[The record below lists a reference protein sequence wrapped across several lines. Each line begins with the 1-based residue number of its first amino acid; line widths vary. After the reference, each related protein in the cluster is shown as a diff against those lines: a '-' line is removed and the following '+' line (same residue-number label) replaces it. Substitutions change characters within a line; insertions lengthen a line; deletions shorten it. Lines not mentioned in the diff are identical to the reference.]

1 MRFVN
6 QLEMKL
12 RMLLARGRA
21 SGQLDDELCFHLD
34 RQTDENRA
42 AGMSPEEAR
51 LAALRAFGNPALL
64 RDQTRVAWSWNGLE
78 SLLRDLRY
86 GFRTLR
92 RTPGF
97 TLVAV
102 AVIALCIGA
111 STSLFTIVRSVLLR
125 PLPFRDP
132 STLVMIYEHFRAP
145 ELNQPSYNY
154 NPVAPAD
161 FYDWRTQNQTST
173 HGFAD
178 MAVWRYA
185 QFNLTGEKGDL
196 PEQVDA
202 RAASS
207 NLFPLLGVDA
217 AIGRAFTE
225 SEDRHDGDVA
235 LLTWSLFERR
245 FGGDPSIVGRQIHL
259 DGKPY
264 TVVGVLPANF
274 TYPDARVQ
282 LWVPYRSGMSAEVLA
297 HHDFHFSRVV
307 ARLRPDVSLSTALSQ
322 VAALQYRIHMQYL
335 SAPVAED
342 AISRNLTEDLAKDV
356 RKPLLLLMAAV
367 GCMLLI
373 GCLNVANLLVARSA
387 ARQKEVAIRGALGAR
402 RWTLVREQ
410 LIESLLISLA
420 GGALGVGLSFAA
432 TRWLAAAWKDL
443 PTAQTIQ
450 VDGAVLAFACAL
462 VLLAAL
468 LSGLLPAIS
477 STGRSVFA
485 TLQTSARTAGSGL
498 SRTAL
503 RKVLLTIEI
512 SVTVVLLIGA
522 GLLLKSFFRLRT
534 SDVGAVTSNLLTLR
548 YGLPDQ
554 KYPTQQ
560 QKNAFNEALLARVRA
575 LPGVR
580 AVALGSVLPGAGYG
594 GDDIFL
600 VQEHPPIP
608 PGQLQPDAMDRVADP
623 GYFQALGIPLLRG
636 RFFSSDDRGP
646 QGQKIIV
653 NRLLA
658 EEYFPGENPIGK
670 HMHIPAWDDPG
681 GPANSYEV
689 VGEVGDTLWQVGQP
703 VKPTMYTSAFIADQN
718 GGPGYALGVR
728 TVSDPLAIA
737 IPVQKQIAALDP
749 SLPVSDVLTL
759 DDVIGQSVG
768 SASLSATLVLAFAIL
783 SLILASVG
791 LYGVLS
797 YLAAQRTSEIGIRI
811 ALGAQRTQV
820 MQLILS
826 DGLSPALLGLVLG
839 LAASAAAVR
848 LIQSMLYE
856 TQPLD
861 PAIFALVAAIL
872 LLVAALACL
881 WPAWRASRL
890 DPMQALRTE

>member
-1 MRFVN
+1 MRFIH
-6 QLEMKL
+6 QLSMKI
-12 RMLLARGRA
+12 RMLFGRRSA
-21 SGQLDDELCFHLD
+21 GAELDSELCFHLD
-34 RQTDENRA
+34 RQIEENRA

-51 LAALRAFGNPALL
+51 MAALRAFGNPTLL
-64 RDQTRVAWSWNGLE
+64 REQTRAAWSWNGLE

-92 RTPGF
+92 RSPGF

-102 AVIALCIGA
+102 AVTALCIGA

-145 ELNQPSYNY
+145 ELNQPNY
-154 NPVAPAD
+154 DWNPVAPAD
-161 FYDWRTQNQTST
+161 FFDWRAQNQTST

-185 QFNLTGEKGDL
+185 GFNLTGERGDL

-202 RAASS
+202 RGASF

-217 AIGRAFTE
+217 AIGRTFTE
-225 SEDRHDGDVA
+225 SEDRPDGDVA
-235 LLTWSLFERR
+235 LLTWNLFERR
-245 FGGDPSIVGRQIHL
+245 FAGDSSIVGRQIHL

-264 TVVGVLPANF
+264 TVVGVLPTDF
-274 TYPDARVQ
+274 TYPDSRVQ
-282 LWVPYRSGMSAEVLA
+282 LWVPYRSGMPPEVLN

-307 ARLRPDVSLSTALSQ
+307 ARLRPGVSLSSAISQ
-322 VAALQYRIHMQYL
+322 VAALQYRLHMQYL

-342 AISRNLTEDLAKDV
+342 AVSRDITEDLAKDV
-356 RKPLLLLMAAV
+356 KKPLLLLMAAV

-373 GCLNVANLLVARSA
+373 GCLNVASLLIARSA
-387 ARQKEVAIRGALGAR
+387 ARQREVAIRGALGAR

-443 PTAQTIQ
+443 PTANSIQ

-468 LSGLLPAIS
+468 FSGLLPAIS
-477 STGRSVFA
+477 STAKSVFA
-485 TLQTSARTAGSGL
+485 TLQASARTTGSSL

-503 RKVLLTIEI
+503 RKTLLTIEI
-512 SVTVVLLIGA
+512 AVTVVLLIGA

-534 SDVGAVTSNLLTLR
+534 TDVGADTANVLTLR
-548 YGLPDQ
+548 YSLPDH
-554 KYPTQQ
+554 KYPAQT

-580 AVALGSVLPGAGYG
+580 AVALGSVFPGAGYG
-594 GDDIFL
+594 GDDIFM

-608 PGQLQPDAMDRVADP
+608 PGQLLPDAMDRIADP

-636 RFFSSDDRGP
+636 RFFTSDDRGA
-646 QGQKIIV
+646 QGQKIIIS
-653 NRLLA
+653 RLLA
-658 EEYFPGENPIGK
+658 EKFLPGEDPIGK
-670 HMHIPAWDDPG
+670 HMHVPAWDNPG
-681 GPANSYEV
+681 AAPTSYEV

-703 VKPTMYTSAFIADQN
+703 VTATMYTPAFVTDHN
-718 GGPGYALGVR
+718 GGPGYALAVR
-728 TVSDPLAIA
+728 TASDPLAIA

-749 SLPVSDVLTL
+749 GLPVSDVLTL

-783 SLILASVG
+783 SLLLASVG

-811 ALGAQRTQV
+811 ALGAQREQV
-820 MQLILS
+820 LRLMLL
-826 DGLSPALLGLVLG
+826 DGLRPALLGLVLG

-848 LIQSMLYE
+848 LIRSMLYE

-861 PAIFALVAAIL
+861 PVIFAAVAGLL
-872 LLVAALACL
+872 LLVAALACFS
-881 WPAWRASRL
+881 PAWRASRL

>member
-1 MRFVN
+1 MRWID
-6 QLEMKL
+6 QLAMKI
-12 RMLLARGRA
+12 RMLFGRGKA
-21 SGQLDDELCFHLD
+21 GVQLDDELRFHLD
-34 RQTDENRA
+34 RQIAENLA
-42 AGMSPEEAR
+42 AGMSSDEAR
-51 LAALRAFGNPALL
+51 TAALRSFGNPTLL
-64 RDQTRVAWSWNGLE
+64 RDQARATWSWNGLE

-97 TLVAV
+97 TLVAI

-145 ELNQPSYNY
+145 ELNLPNSNIY

-161 FYDWRTQNQTST
+161 YYDWRSQT

-185 QFNLTGEKGDL
+185 KFNLTGEKGDL

-202 RAASS
+202 RGASS

-217 AIGRAFTE
+217 AIGRTFTE
-225 SEDRHDGDVA
+225 SEDRSDGDVA
-235 LLTWSLFERR
+235 LLTWNLFERR

-264 TVVGVLPANF
+264 TVVGVLPKSF

-282 LWVPYRSGMSAEVLA
+282 LWVPYRSGMPPEVLA
-297 HHDFHFSRVV
+297 HHDFHFSFVV
-307 ARLRPDVSLSTALSQ
+307 ARLRTGVSLASALSQ

-342 AISRNLTEDLAKDV
+342 AISRNITEDLAKDV
-356 RKPLLLLMAAV
+356 KKPLLLLMAAV

-373 GCLNVANLLVARSA
+373 GCLNVANLLIARSA
-387 ARQKEVAIRGALGAR
+387 ARQREVAIRGALGAR

-420 GGALGVGLSFAA
+420 GGVLGVGLSFAA
-432 TRWLAAAWKDL
+432 TRWLAHAWKQL
-443 PTAQTIQ
+443 PTASSIHM
-450 VDGAVLAFACAL
+450 DGSVAAFACVL
-462 VLLAAL
+462 VLAAAL
-468 LSGLLPAIS
+468 IAGLLPALS
-477 STGRSVFA
+477 STGRSVFV
-485 TLQTSARTAGSGL
+485 TLQASARTAAASL

-512 SVTVVLLIGA
+512 SVTVVLLIAA

-534 SDVGAVTSNLLTLR
+534 TDVGANTANVLTLH
-548 YGLPDQ
+548 YSLPDQ
-554 KYPTQQ
+554 KYPTQER
-560 QKNAFNEALLARVRA
+560 KNAFNETLLARVRA

-580 AVALGSVLPGAGYG
+580 AAALGSVLPGGGYG

-600 VQEHPPIP
+600 VTEHPPIP
-608 PGQLQPDAMDRVADP
+608 PGALQPDAMNRIADP

-636 RFFSSDDRGP
+636 RFFSIDDRGA

-653 NRLLA
+653 NHLLA
-658 EEYFPGENPIGK
+658 EQYFPGENPIGK
-670 HMHIPAWDDPG
+670 HMHVPAWDDPT
-681 GPANSYEV
+681 GPPTHYEV

-703 VKPTMYTSAFIADQN
+703 VKPTMYTSAFSVDHN
-718 GGPGYALGVR
+718 SGSGYALAVR
-728 TVSDPLAIA
+728 TAADPLAIA
-737 IPVQKQIAALDP
+737 VPVQKQIAALDP
-749 SLPVSDVLTL
+749 DLPVSGVMTMDQ
-759 DDVIGQSVG
+759 VIGDSVG
-768 SASLSATLVLAFAIL
+768 SASLSATLVLAFAVL
-783 SLILASVG
+783 SLLLASVG

-797 YLAAQRTSEIGIRI
+797 YLATQRTGEIGIRI
-811 ALGAQRTQV
+811 ALGARREQV
-820 MQLILS
+820 LRLMLF
-826 DGLSPALLGLVLG
+826 DGLGPALFGLVFG
-839 LAASAAAVR
+839 LAGSAAAVR
-848 LIQSMLYE
+848 LIRSMLYE

-861 PAIFALVAAIL
+861 AAVFAAVAAAL
-872 LLVAALACL
+872 LLVAAMACL
-881 WPAWRASRL
+881 VPAWRASRL

>member
-1 MRFVN
+1 MRWFDQFAV
-6 QLEMKL
+6 KL
-12 RMLLARGRA
+12 RTLFARGRA
-21 SGQLDDELCFHLD
+21 GAELDSELGFHLD
-34 RQTDENRA
+34 RQTEENRA
-42 AGMSPEEAR
+42 AGMAPDEAR

-64 RDQTRVAWSWNGLE
+64 RDQARASWSWNGLE

-97 TLVAV
+97 TIVAV
-102 AVIALCIGA
+102 LVIALCIGS
-111 STSLFTIVRSVLLR
+111 STSLFTVVRSVLLR

-132 STLVMIYEHFRAP
+132 STLVMIYEHFRAA
-145 ELNQPSYNY
+145 ELNVPGANIY

-161 FYDWRTQNQTST
+161 FYDWRSQT

-196 PEQVDA
+196 PEEVDA
-202 RAASS
+202 RGASS

-217 AIGRAFTE
+217 AIGRTFAE
-225 SEDRHDGDVA
+225 SEDRTGGDVA
-235 LLTWSLFERR
+235 LLTWNLFERR
-245 FGGDPSIVGRQIHL
+245 FSGDPSIVGRQIHL

-274 TYPDARVQ
+274 TYPDVKVQ
-282 LWVPYRSGMSAEVLA
+282 LWVPYRSGMSPEVLA

-307 ARLRPDVSLSTALSQ
+307 ARLRPDVSLPSALSQ
-322 VAALQYRIHMQYL
+322 VAALQYRLHMQYL

-356 RKPLLLLMAAV
+356 KKPLLLLMAAV

-373 GCLNVANLLVARSA
+373 GCLNVANLLIARSA
-387 ARQKEVAIRGALGAR
+387 ARQREVAIRGALGAR

-432 TRWLAAAWKDL
+432 TRWLAHAWKQL
-443 PTAQTIQ
+443 PTASSIHM
-450 VDGAVLAFACAL
+450 DGSVVAFACAL
-462 VLLAAL
+462 VLAAAL
-468 LSGLLPAIS
+468 IAGLLPAIS
-477 STGRSVFA
+477 STARSVFA
-485 TLQTSARTAGSGL
+485 TLQASARTTGSSL

-503 RKVLLTIEI
+503 RKALLTIEI

-534 SDVGAVTSNLLTLR
+534 SDVGADTANVLTLR
-548 YGLPDQ
+548 YSLPDQ
-554 KYPTQQ
+554 KYPTQA
-560 QKNAFNEALLARVRA
+560 QKNAFNETLLARVRA

-580 AVALGSVLPGAGYG
+580 AVALGSVFPGAGYG

-608 PGQLQPDAMDRVADP
+608 PGQLQPDAMNRVADP

-636 RFFSSDDRGP
+636 RFFSGDDRGV
-646 QGQKIIV
+646 QGQKIII
-653 NRLLA
+653 NRMLA
-658 EEYFPGENPIGK
+658 GEYFPGENPIGK

-681 GPANSYEV
+681 AAPNNYEI

-703 VKPTMYTSAFIADQN
+703 AKPTMYTSAFVVDNN
-718 GGPGYALGVR
+718 GGPGYALAVR
-728 TVSDPLAIA
+728 TAVDPLAIA
-737 IPVQKQIAALDP
+737 VSVQKQIAALDP
-749 SLPVSDVLTL
+749 GLPVSDVFTL
-759 DDVIGQSVG
+759 DQVIGQSVG

-783 SLILASVG
+783 SLVLASVG

-797 YLAAQRTSEIGIRI
+797 YLAAQRTVEIGVRI
-811 ALGAQRTQV
+811 ALGAQREQV
-820 MQLILS
+820 LRLMLL
-826 DGLSPALLGLVLG
+826 DGLRPALLGLVLG

-861 PAIFALVAAIL
+861 PAIFALVAAVL

-881 WPAWRASRL
+881 SPAWRASRL